1 MKLLKGFMAVA
12 MITTALTGATYAAYD
27 AGNQAG
33 TTVGDLK
40 DVGLA
45 TPKKLSIT
53 RVGIDAVL
61 DARFNA
67 TEGHNENAKNAKA
80 FLHGVVVGTV
90 DRFAGGD
97 EPTKRAAFLAALDKA
112 LATASPIELDI
123 TAAGF
128 NPGTPITGT
137 EAVKEAVDIFF
148 AAIKPVVA
156 NPRIALLAEAKAL
169 GLMKAEEADE
179 LTAVLTTPGTDG
191 ALVTAADAKVDG
203 LELGTA
209 IAARKALHEPTGGKF
224 KDLGLHT
231 DPAKVA
237 KFHEVLDEHAG
248 TVGGGNPAHSTFHAQ
263 ISELFADGVIDGDG
277 SSDAGML
284 ATIKALAGKV
294 SKLEGM
300 LAQMA
305 GKEGQK
311 LAVVQ
316 SGSHARVIPAE
327 HDLGS
332 GQYKGGLN

>member
-148 AAIKPVVA
+148 AAISPVD
-156 NPRIALLAEAKAL
+156 PREALLRQAHAL
-169 GLMKAEEADE
+169 G
-179 LTAVLTTPGTDG
+179 
-191 ALVTAADAKVDG
+191 
-203 LELGTA
+203 
-209 IAARKALHEPTGGKF
+209 ITGR
-224 KDLGLHT
+224 
-231 DPAKVA
+231 
-237 KFHEVLDEHAG
+237 
-248 TVGGGNPAHSTFHAQ
+248 S
-263 ISELFADGVIDGDG
+263 ADGETVEDLI
-277 SSDAGML
+277 AE
-284 ATIKALAGKV
+284 LAGKTGPQREAV
-294 SKLEGM
+294 LAKATAKNFGKAGDKSLADKVAARLAHHTATGKHAAVGLDGNEAAIGGFHTALKTARAEGEASVKPTAEQQAAAKFLKDVVDLYKDYNLSDDTIDPDALGVDLAVDAAHILAAVKKLGATITTLEGQV
-300 LAQMA
+300 A
-305 GKEGQK
+305 K
-311 LAVVQ
+311 LKQ
-316 SGSHARVIPAE
+316 R
-327 HDLGS
+327 
-332 GQYKGGLN
+332 K